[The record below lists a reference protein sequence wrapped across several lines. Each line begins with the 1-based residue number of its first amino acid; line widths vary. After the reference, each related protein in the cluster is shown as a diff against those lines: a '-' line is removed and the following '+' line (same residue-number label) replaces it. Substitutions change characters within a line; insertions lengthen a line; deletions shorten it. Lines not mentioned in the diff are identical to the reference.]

1 MEQIDLKNRAPVLRR
16 AVVFVYLNV
25 NQMMFVL
32 EKKNAVIMAV
42 ATHAKVQKSQNVQ
55 NWSVT

>member
-1 MEQIDLKNRAPVLRR
+1 MEQIHLKNRVPVLRR
-16 AVVFVYLNV
+16 AVVFVSLDV
-25 NQMMFVL
+25 NRMMFVL

-55 NWSVT
+55 N